1 MAMMDDR
8 RSSMKNYR
16 YTQISSNILKMS
28 NIFRVTRQDEI
39 ARMRTR
45 KGKMLISEEKCLKQK

>member
-1 MAMMDDR
+1 MMDDR